1 MTHELDNYLERAREI
16 RRKVAA
22 RAVTRFMKYAY
33 AKKRQE
39 RLERERKERE
49 RIERERKEKERQ
61 EQERRLAEEK
71 AQQVGARSLRPTG
84 FKPPELDETD
94 SIGPYESPDET
105 DPPAYSFG
113 KSQRDASPIRPTTNS
128 GRFANLRGT
137 WIPRNVKQ

>member
-33 AKKRQE
+33 AKKLQE

-71 AQQVGARSLRPTG
+71 AQQGMARSSRQTG
-84 FKPPELDETD
+84 FKPTELDETD
-94 SIGPYESPDET
+94 SIGQYESPDET

-113 KSQRDASPIRPTTNS
+113 TSRRDASPIRLTTNS
-128 GRFANLRGT
+128 GKFPNLRGT
-137 WIPRNVKQ
+137 RMPVKQ